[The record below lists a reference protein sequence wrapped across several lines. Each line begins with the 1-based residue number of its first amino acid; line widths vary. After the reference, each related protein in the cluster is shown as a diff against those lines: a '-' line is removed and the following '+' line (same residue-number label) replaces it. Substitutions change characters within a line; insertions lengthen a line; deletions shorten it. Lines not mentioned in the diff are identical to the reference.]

1 MKVNVNIDKFIA
13 KYGDTLHVT
22 AEDFEAA
29 PISEKDRMEML
40 EECIME
46 LAEIIGGEE

>member
-13 KYGDTLHVT
+13 KYGDELHVT

-29 PISEKDRMEML
+29 PMSDKERMEMI